1 MPGVVVGTDG
11 SDGALRALSWA
22 VEEARL
28 RGTRLT
34 VLAVVAVPVTLGRA
48 SAPIVGEPEPAD
60 LQAAERAANEN
71 VAEVGADGVDV
82 EVRVV
87 AGVAA
92 EELVNAGSDADLLVV
107 GSRGVGGFSRLL
119 LGSVSSQVVHHAT
132 CPVVVIPHK
141 RG

>member
-11 SDGALRALSWA
+11 SDGALRALTWA

-34 VLAVVAVPVTLGRA
+34 VLAVVGVPVTLGRA

-60 LQAAERAANEN
+60 VQAAEAGAGADVAA
-71 VAEVGADGVDV
+71 VGADGVDV
-82 EVRVV
+82 QVRVV
-87 AGVAA
+87 AGVPA
-92 EELVNAGSDADLLVV
+92 EELVNAGADADLLVV

-119 LGSVSSQVVHHAT
+119 LGSVSSQVVHHAA
-132 CPVVVIPHK
+132 CPVVVVPHQ

>member
-34 VLAVVAVPVTLGRA
+34 VLAVVPVPVTLGRA

-60 LQAAERAANEN
+60 LQAAEQAANEN
-71 VAEVGADGVDV
+71 VASVGADGVDID
-82 EVRVV
+82 VRVV
-87 AGVAA
+87 PGVAA
-92 EELVNAGSDADLLVV
+92 EELVNAGADADLLVV
-107 GSRGVGGFSRLL
+107 GS
-119 LGSVSSQVVHHAT
+119 
-132 CPVVVIPHK
+132 
-141 RG
+141 